1 MYIADGELFH
11 HSVNVTFYV
20 LTLGLYLNLPK
31 DDLLNLGIGTLLHD
45 VGKLRV
51 RREVLQKPGRLTPE
65 EFREIQMHSQYG
77 FEILSA
83 LADISATSALIAL
96 QHHERMD
103 GSGYPNGLMGD
114 QIHLFSQLTAVVDV
128 YEALT
133 ANRVYR
139 QAYLPHEAFGLIM
152 RDRGTRLST
161 VGVDAF
167 RETISIYPLGMSVRL
182 TNGDLAVVI
191 QASAGNDQQPV
202 VRAIENARGEPIR
215 PYELDLRNSPDIQIE
230 TCES

>member
-1 MYIADGELFH
+1 
-11 HSVNVTFYV
+11 
-20 LTLGLYLNLPK
+20 
-31 DDLLNLGIGTLLHD
+31 
-45 VGKLRV
+45 
-51 RREVLQKPGRLTPE
+51 
-65 EFREIQMHSQYG
+65 
-77 FEILSA
+77 
-83 LADISATSALIAL
+83 
-96 QHHERMD
+96 
-103 GSGYPNGLMGD
+103 
-114 QIHLFSQLTAVVDV
+114 
-128 YEALT
+128 
-133 ANRVYR
+133 
-139 QAYLPHEAFGLIM
+139 M